1 MEMPMEILC
10 HSRDLNW
17 IFVVFRAE
25 TAKRITSFAS
35 LHVEAGLHALLPYL
49 VKWVGEGVVSALQ
62 EERMVN
68 LERCNALPHCAKVLR
83 RLRGLD
89 RTPTTSHCG
98 GAHHF
103 HALPALVIF
112 LLPPDERATSHFGI
126 VRAMVEYGWPA
137 LLAAVSSIISTN
149 VSDEPLFAV
158 LTGYKAK
165 ADVARSPRHETR
177 SSHVSR
183 DSCPSS
189 CGRKYVSGLLSLQTQ
204 WTTYSND
211 PNYDPSHPGIL
222 AEILRIR
229 VY

>member
-1 MEMPMEILC
+1 MPMEILC
-10 HSRDLNW
+10 HSRDLNR

-25 TAKRITSFAS
+25 TTKRTTSFAS
-35 LHVEAGLHALLPYL
+35 LHVDAGLHALLPYL
-49 VKWVGEGVVSALQ
+49 VKWVGEGVVGALQ

-68 LERCNALPHCAKVLR
+68 PERCNALPHCAKVLR

-126 VRAMVEYGWPA
+126 VRAMVEYA
-137 LLAAVSSIISTN
+137 LSSIISTN
-149 VSDEPLFAV
+149 LSDEPLFAV

-183 DSCPSS
+183 GSCPS
-189 CGRKYVSGLLSLQTQ
+189 CGRKYVSGLLSLQTE

-211 PNYDPSHPGIL
+211 PNYDSSHPGIL

-229 VY
+229 